1 MATKRDYY
9 EILGVDREATQQE
22 IKTSYRRLAV
32 KYHPDRNPGDRE
44 AEERFKECAEAYAVL
59 SDQEKRARYDRFGH
73 QAVGGAGGSPF
84 SGGFDPTVF
93 GDFADILGEMF
104 GFGGAGG
111 RRRRGRQP
119 TRGADLRYDLSLSF
133 EEAVFGTTEN
143 LLIPRL
149 ETCDTCK
156 GSGSA
161 GDTPPKPCSGCG
173 GRGQVA
179 YRQGFLTVARTCP
192 QCEGEGVV
200 ITDPCTDCD
209 GRGRREVDRSLEVTI
224 PAGVDN
230 GSRLRLSGEGE
241 HGALGGPAGDLYVVL
256 SVEPHERFVREGATI
271 LSEESV
277 GYPQAVL
284 GATVEVETVHGPT
297 SLEIPPGTP
306 PGHEFRLRG
315 KGVEK
320 IGRGG
325 GKGDHIVRLQID
337 VPHPRDL
344 SDDESDLLRRLAE
357 LRDYPVREKV
367 LDRVKKKVFG

>member
-1 MATKRDYY
+1 MAEKRDYY
-9 EILGVDREATQQE
+9 EVLEVAREATGQE

-32 KYHPDRNPGDRE
+32 QFHPDRNPGDLA

-59 SDQEKRARYDRFGH
+59 SDDQKRAGYDRFGH
-73 QAVGGAGGSPF
+73 QAVGGASGSPF

-104 GFGGAGG
+104 GFGGG
-111 RRRRGRQP
+111 RRRGRGRTP
-119 TRGADLRYDLSLSF
+119 TRGADLRYDLQLSF
-133 EEAVFGTTEN
+133 EEAAFGTTEN

-149 ETCDTCK
+149 ETCDECT
-156 GSGSA
+156 GTGSA
-161 GDTPPKPCSGCG
+161 GDTAPEPCITCG
-173 GRGQVA
+173 GQGRVA
-179 YRQGFLTVARTCP
+179 VQRGFLTVAQTCP
-192 QCEGEGVV
+192 RCEGEGVV
-200 ITDPCTDCD
+200 ITDPCPGCS
-209 GRGRREVDRSLEVTI
+209 GRGRREVERSLEVTI

-241 HGALGGPAGDLYVVL
+241 HGGLGGLAGDLYVVL
-256 SVEPHERFVREGATI
+256 SVQPHQRFVREGATV
-271 LSEESV
+271 LSEETI

-284 GATVEVETVHGPT
+284 GASVEIDTVHGPT

-315 KGVEK
+315 KGIEK

-325 GKGDHIVRLQID
+325 KGDHLVRVQVD

-344 SDDESDLLRRLAE
+344 SDEEAELLRRLAE
-357 LRDYPVREKV
+357 LRGTPVREKV
-367 LDRVKKKVFG
+367 LERVKKKVFG